1 MSAPGSGEA
10 PVVRGDAP
18 GWGWGLGLRLGLG
31 LKVGVGV
38 GVEVRVRARVKF
50 GVGVRVRLRVRV
62 RSREGRRAWQTLVR
76 DGAAAA
82 REIHG
87 RRGEHPLRGRRVGLG
102 RRRGQATGQLVRGS
116 PPWCSGQGCADE
128 VLPG

>member
-1 MSAPGSGEA
+1 MLSAPGSGEA

-18 GWGWGLGLRLGLG
+18 GWGWG
-31 LKVGVGV
+31 
-38 GVEVRVRARVKF
+38 
-50 GVGVRVRLRVRV
+50 VRLRVRV

-82 REIHG
+82 REIDG

-102 RRRGQATGQLVRGS
+102 RRRGQATGELVSG
-116 PPWCSGQGCADE
+116 CSEEGCADE

>member
-10 PVVRGDAP
+10 AVVRGDAP

-31 LKVGVGV
+31 LKV
-38 GVEVRVRARVKF
+38 

-87 RRGEHPLRGRRVGLG
+87 R
-102 RRRGQATGQLVRGS
+102 
-116 PPWCSGQGCADE
+116 
-128 VLPG
+128 